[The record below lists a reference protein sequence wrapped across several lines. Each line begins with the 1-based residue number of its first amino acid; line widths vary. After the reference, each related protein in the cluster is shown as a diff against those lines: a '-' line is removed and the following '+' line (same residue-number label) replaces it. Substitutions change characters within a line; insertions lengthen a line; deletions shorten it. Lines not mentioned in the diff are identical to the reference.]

1 VRIIA
6 SIPDVEIYVVG
17 NIFQC
22 LVQKKFMLVC
32 IFGIQIFLATL
43 VNWKDYFVLASTV
56 AVLSR
61 LLQSHMP
68 GLIECGKNTLSLS
81 RLVMQVW
88 YSFLDEFKA
97 LKKKSAPFK
106 HYGDKGG
113 IYDDKNYI
121 PLTVVDA
128 IQKEGGSKNANQ
140 MMI

>member
-1 VRIIA
+1 
-6 SIPDVEIYVVG
+6 
-17 NIFQC
+17 
-22 LVQKKFMLVC
+22 
-32 IFGIQIFLATL
+32 
-43 VNWKDYFVLASTV
+43 
-56 AVLSR
+56 
-61 LLQSHMP
+61 
-68 GLIECGKNTLSLS
+68 
-81 RLVMQVW
+81 MQVW

-140 MMI
+140 MMIWTLKGDKCKKQEETQAIV